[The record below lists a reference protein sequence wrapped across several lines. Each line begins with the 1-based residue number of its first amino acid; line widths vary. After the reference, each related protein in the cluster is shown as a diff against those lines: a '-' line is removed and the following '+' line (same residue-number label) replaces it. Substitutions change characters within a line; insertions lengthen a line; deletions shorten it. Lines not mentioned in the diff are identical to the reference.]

1 MTYSQSLS
9 FPFAESDALFTSLS
23 ANQHTHERTLGLL
36 LVNKRHWLEEAF
48 RPLHMRARS
57 GSAILPLHCWLR
69 TVSRQFAVCFHKC
82 WSLQSRRVRK
92 DISERREFQ
101 RPLTLSEEVC
111 DSNTRE
117 NYKNGVVGVVVYLAY
132 NETQNQ
138 QRIDIPIT

>member
-1 MTYSQSLS
+1 M
-9 FPFAESDALFTSLS
+9 
-23 ANQHTHERTLGLL
+23 
-36 LVNKRHWLEEAF
+36 
-48 RPLHMRARS
+48 
-57 GSAILPLHCWLR
+57 
-69 TVSRQFAVCFHKC
+69 
-82 WSLQSRRVRK
+82 RK